1 MPVSPVRRSGGS
13 GIGPT
18 RGGGPDDCW
27 LMASP
32 RLLSAIVLA
41 ALIALAACGPVSS
54 SREDAPHL
62 TPQQV
67 LLRAAE
73 ASGAQDSYQVEI
85 NDTQKFTQDDA
96 VLVTRTDSTG
106 IYQPPDRLRVATEV
120 TYQAAHDDRITFRTE
135 QISIGLTNYRR
146 DPDTEE
152 WRVDAHPNVTP
163 LDELELTPESLQA
176 LEFGPDRILEGEGVF
191 HLRASHLDEES
202 GLHSRVGIWIGRS
215 DFLFKRAIYGFESPE
230 GLEHDR
236 TLHFSDYGASIEIGP
251 PVTQKVLAPITAND
265 LQEDAID
272 PRDISWENVTLD
284 KPGRALV
291 TGIRSEDG
299 SCGTSIHLSGGAGE
313 SQTSGG
319 RWGRTIW
326 TDSNRCV
333 HLIEYGHSSEEDR
346 DRFSREQPGGSV
358 ATAVPQPAEQ
368 PQR

>member
-1 MPVSPVRRSGGS
+1 
-13 GIGPT
+13 
-18 RGGGPDDCW
+18 
-27 LMASP
+27 MASS
-32 RLLSAIVLA
+32 RLLSAIILA

-54 SREDAPHL
+54 LPEDAPLL

-73 ASGAQDSYQVEI
+73 TSGAQDSYRVEI

-96 VLVTRTDSTG
+96 GLVTRTDSTG
-106 IYQPPDRLRVATEV
+106 IYRPPDRLKVVTEV
-120 TYQAAHDDRITFRTE
+120 TYQASHGEPVTFRTE

-146 DPDTEE
+146 DPETEE

-163 LDELELTPESLQA
+163 LDELGLRLESFQA

-191 HLRASHLDEES
+191 HLRASDLDEES
-202 GLHSRVGIWIGRS
+202 GLHIRVGVWIGRS
-215 DFLFKRAIYGFESPE
+215 DFLFKRAIYGFERPE

-236 TLHFSDYGASIEIGP
+236 TLHFSGYGASIEIKS
-251 PVTQKVLAPITAND
+251 PVTQRVLAAITEDD
-265 LQEDAID
+265 LQGEPID

-299 SCGTSIHLSGGAGE
+299 SCGTSIHLSGGTGE

-333 HLIEYGHSSEEDR
+333 HLIEYGHSTEEDR
-346 DRFSREQPGGSV
+346 DRFNREQPGGSV
-358 ATAVPQPAEQ
+358 VTAAPQPAEQ

>member
-1 MPVSPVRRSGGS
+1 
-13 GIGPT
+13 
-18 RGGGPDDCW
+18 
-27 LMASP
+27 MASS

-54 SREDAPHL
+54 PAEDAPLL

-73 ASGAQDSYQVEI
+73 TSGAQDSYQVEI
-85 NDTQKFTQDDA
+85 NDIQKFTQDDA
-96 VLVTRTDSTG
+96 VLVTGTDSTG
-106 IYQPPDRLRVATEV
+106 IYQPPDRLRVSTEV
-120 TYQAAHDDRITFRTE
+120 TYQASHGEPVTFRTE

-146 DPDTEE
+146 DPETEE

-163 LDELELTPESLQA
+163 LDELGLRLESFQA
-176 LEFGPDRILEGEGVF
+176 LEFGPDRILEGEDVF
-191 HLRASHLDEES
+191 HLRSSHLDEES
-202 GLHSRVGIWIGRS
+202 GLRSRIGIWIGRS

-251 PVTQKVLAPITAND
+251 PVTQKVLAPITADD

-326 TDSNRCV
+326 TDSDRCV
-333 HLIEYGHSSEEDR
+333 HLIEYGHSTEEDR

>member
-1 MPVSPVRRSGGS
+1 
-13 GIGPT
+13 
-18 RGGGPDDCW
+18 
-27 LMASP
+27 MASSGLP
-32 RLLSAIVLA
+32 SAIVVA
-41 ALIALAACGPVSS
+41 ALIGLAACGPVSPP
-54 SREDAPHL
+54 EDATLL

-73 ASGAQDSYQVEI
+73 ASGAQDSYRVEI

-120 TYQAAHDDRITFRTE
+120 TYQAAHGDRVTFRTE

-152 WRVDAHPNVTP
+152 WRVDAHPNATP
-163 LDELELTPESLQA
+163 LEELELTPESLQA
-176 LEFGPDRILEGEGVF
+176 LEFGPDRTLKGEGVF
-191 HLRASHLDEES
+191 HLRASHLDEEN

-215 DFLFKRAIYGFESPE
+215 DFLFKQAVYSFEWPG

-236 TLHFSDYGASIEIGP
+236 TLHFSDFGAPSEIEP
-251 PVTQKVLAPITAND
+251 PVTRRVLVPITADD
-265 LQEDAID
+265 LQVKAID
-272 PRDISWENVTLD
+272 PRDISWENVTPD
-284 KPGRALV
+284 QPGRALV
-291 TGIRSEDG
+291 TGVRSEDG
-299 SCGTSIHLSGGAGE
+299 SCGTNIHLSGGSGE

-326 TDSNRCV
+326 TDGDRCV
-333 HLIEYGHSSEEDR
+333 HLIEYGHSTEQDR
-346 DRFSREQPGGSV
+346 DRFDREQQGGTV
-358 ATAVPQPAEQ
+358 VTAVPQPAGQ

>member
-1 MPVSPVRRSGGS
+1 
-13 GIGPT
+13 
-18 RGGGPDDCW
+18 
-27 LMASP
+27 MAFSS
-32 RLLSAIVLA
+32 RLLSAIILA
-41 ALIALAACGPVSS
+41 ALIARAACGPVSS
-54 SREDAPHL
+54 PPGDAPLL

-67 LLRAAE
+67 LLRAVE
-73 ASGAQDSYQVEI
+73 TSGAQDSYRVEI

-120 TYQAAHDDRITFRTE
+120 SYQASHGERVTFHTE
-135 QISIGLTNYRR
+135 QISIGLTNYRL

-152 WRVDAHPNVTP
+152 WEVDAHPNVTP
-163 LDELELTPESLQA
+163 LDELELTSESLQA
-176 LEFGPDRILEGEGVF
+176 LEFGPDGILEGEGVF

-202 GLHSRVGIWIGRS
+202 GLHRRVGIWIGRS
-215 DFLFKRAIYGFESPE
+215 DFLFKRANYGFESPE

-251 PVTQKVLAPITAND
+251 PVTQKVLAPITADD
-265 LQEDAID
+265 LQEEAID

-299 SCGTSIHLSGGAGE
+299 SCGTSIHLSGGSGE
-313 SQTSGG
+313 PKTSGG
-319 RWGRTIW
+319 LWGRTIW
-326 TDSNRCV
+326 TDSDRCV
-333 HLIEYGHSSEEDR
+333 HLIEYGHSTEEDR
-346 DRFSREQPGGSV
+346 DRFNREQPGGSV
-358 ATAVPQPAEQ
+358 ATAAPRPAEQ